1 MRKRTYHLLRGIALI
16 FFVLGSMGITA
27 LVVMNKTGRFDAGVI
42 HSIQQNR
49 SPAMQVIMTVCSDFG
64 SAVFV
69 LLFIILASLWLLK
82 KKAFR
87 TLKTFLLINL
97 TAYLTELSLK
107 LIVHRQRPVSWMHI
121 TVDEY
126 SFPSGHSIMSF
137 VMWIQFLIILRSLG
151 YKSRWIYTLVSVVV
165 IGVGIARIYLGVHW
179 PSDVVGSWF
188 IGSAIIT
195 AFSLKHDS

>member
-1 MRKRTYHLLRGIALI
+1 MRKKTYDLLRGFALL
-16 FFVLGSMGITA
+16 FFVMGSMGMTA
-27 LVVMNKTGRFDAGVI
+27 LVVMNEAGRFDTGVI
-42 HSIQQNR
+42 HFIQQNR

-82 KKAFR
+82 KKAYG
-87 TLKTFLLINL
+87 TLKIFLLINI
-97 TAYLTELSLK
+97 TAYFTELLLK

-137 VMWIQFLIILRSLG
+137 VMLVQFLIILRSLG
-151 YKSRWIYTLVSVVV
+151 YESRWIYALVSVVV

-195 AFSLKHDS
+195 AFSLKRDS